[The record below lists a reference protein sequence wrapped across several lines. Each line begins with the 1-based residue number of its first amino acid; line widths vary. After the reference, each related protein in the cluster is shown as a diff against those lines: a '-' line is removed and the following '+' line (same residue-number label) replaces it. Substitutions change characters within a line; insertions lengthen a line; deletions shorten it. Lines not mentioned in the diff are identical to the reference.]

1 MYTVSFSQSIKYL
14 YFNQEPASL
23 CFSFCFKLRDQ
34 SRRNGVNYS
43 NFNFFFLHYRL
54 TTMQN
59 LSFFVLFYMQNQLV
73 SRYFI
78 VTTKIYL
85 KKKTRVISLSFIFG
99 SLSESSHVYD
109 FLKSKQFAIS
119 YIPHYHQ
126 QIIYL
131 DLVAFIVIR
140 RITTCIWKM
149 TSYHTFVGP

>member
-1 MYTVSFSQSIKYL
+1 MTRNISYYAYDVLLSWKLNFPNIFAILFFFLLGTIFLYTVSFSQSIKYL

-85 KKKTRVISLSFIFG
+85 KKKSGSF
-99 SLSESSHVYD
+99 L
-109 FLKSKQFAIS
+109 FLLF
-119 YIPHYHQ
+119 
-126 QIIYL
+126 
-131 DLVAFIVIR
+131 LVL
-140 RITTCIWKM
+140 
-149 TSYHTFVGP
+149 